1 MPWDVLEL
9 SIAHEDGAP
18 PAAPSTGSSLG
29 ASGVCLLSA
38 GFERAL
44 HVGAISRRVRELAA

>member
-18 PAAPSTGSSLG
+18 PAAPSTGSNLG

-38 GFERAL
+38 CFVRAL